1 MVSVVFH
8 IWRELTVNIASSGG
22 RFLAKIVFI
31 TGHSFA
37 EKARVSVHFMASAA
51 VEAGHGVSLFVAGI
65 GPATRF
71 KSLDLWNLPKQVWT
85 DREGVAEY
93 AGRALTVP
101 VDLRRP
107 WLNAASSPIF
117 GLYGRALPHE
127 VAACASAADLIVVES
142 GIGAAFL
149 QALGARNLLR
159 RTIFL
164 AADDMDTIRGHPVLK
179 ARLEAHWDE
188 LADVVSFGAYAG
200 RSTRSGP
207 VKVVPKGIDKRAFA
221 AVDQPN
227 PYATPGN
234 IVCVGNMLADPE
246 ILSWAERTPELTYHL
261 IGAFPGGY
269 PSNVRTYGLMPFAQ
283 TVGYIQ
289 HADAGLLPY
298 RAAPNM
304 GYLMTSSLKLA
315 QFRCVGHAVIGPR
328 EVDDG
333 KANFVPFERESGAFA
348 HAARTAVA
356 TARRPDLKDAVADYR
371 DNWRDIEVGIL
382 ETWPD
387 HRRLL
392 RAAGPVAGKGEF

>member
-1 MVSVVFH
+1 M
-8 IWRELTVNIASSGG
+8 
-22 RFLAKIVFI
+22 AKIVFI

-37 EKARVSVHFMASAA
+37 EKARVSVHFMALAA
-51 VEAGHGVSLFVAGI
+51 VEAGHGVSLMVAGI
-65 GPATRF
+65 GPATRY
-71 KSLDLWNLPKQVWT
+71 KSLDLWNLPGRVWT
-85 DREGVAEY
+85 DRGGVAEY
-93 AGRALTVP
+93 VERALTVP

-107 WLNAASSPIF
+107 WLNAASSPVF
-117 GLYGRALPHE
+117 GFYGRTLPHE

-142 GIGAAFL
+142 GIGVAFL
-149 QALGARNLLR
+149 QALGARDLLG
-159 RTIFL
+159 RTILL

-179 ARLEAHWDE
+179 ARLEACWDE
-188 LADVVSFGAYAG
+188 LVSVVSFGAYAG

-207 VKVVPKGIDKRAFA
+207 VTVLPKGIDKRAFA
-221 AVDQPN
+221 AVDKPN

-246 ILSWAERTPELTYHL
+246 ILGWAERTPELTYHL
-261 IGAFPGGY
+261 IGAFSGRY
-269 PSNVRTYGLMPFAQ
+269 PPNVRAYGLMPFAQ

-315 QFRCVGHAVIGPR
+315 QFRCVGHAVIGPQ

-333 KANFVPFERESGAFA
+333 KANFVPFQREPGAFA
-348 HAARTAVA
+348 HAARTAIA
-356 TARRPDLKDAVADYR
+356 TTRRPDLKDAVVDYR
-371 DNWRDIEVGIL
+371 DNWRDIEIGTL
-382 ETWPD
+382 GTWSD

-392 RAAGPVAGKGEF
+392 GAAGPVAGKGEV